1 MHDDEIKIQRIEDRV
16 EMYLTNS
23 DAVSFRKEA
32 IARGGVKDFR
42 VRDTINKQSILVTFV
57 NDTWIE
63 YNYKR

>member
-23 DAVSFRKEA
+23 DAASFRKEA
-32 IARGGVKDFR
+32 IARGGVKDFS